1 MTAPA
6 PDKRTA
12 RANAVAFALGQLER
26 ACMSYAEQRPVRG
39 DHWCSRELQAL
50 CLAYGQAL
58 LLDGCPE
65 RPSA

>member
-12 RANAVAFALGQLER
+12 RALAVGETHGALER
-26 ACMSYAEQRPVRG
+26 ACMAYAEQRPVRG

-50 CLAYGQAL
+50 CLQYGNAL
-58 LLDGCPE
+58 LMGGL
-65 RPSA
+65 